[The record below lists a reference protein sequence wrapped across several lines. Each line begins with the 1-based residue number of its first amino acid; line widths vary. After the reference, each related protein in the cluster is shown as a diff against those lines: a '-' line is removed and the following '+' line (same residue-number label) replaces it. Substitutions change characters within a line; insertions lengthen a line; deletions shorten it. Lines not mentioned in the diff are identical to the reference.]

1 MRISTNYLAS
11 LTEATDVKNKTELFN
26 ELILKMEL
34 TQSQLARWMSQENT
48 KSARESIRKKLKGI
62 NGVTK
67 TDIGLLRAVEYLY
80 DLGYDVANVEFNE
93 NLEISS
99 PLKLRK

>member
-1 MRISTNYLAS
+1 M
-11 LTEATDVKNKTELFN
+11 KNKTELFN
-26 ELILKMEL
+26 ELVQKMEL
-34 TQSQLARWMSQENT
+34 TQSQLANWMSQENT
-48 KSARESIRKKLKGI
+48 KSARESIRKKRKGI

-80 DLGYDVANVEFNE
+80 DLGYDVANVQFNE

-99 PLKLRK
+99 PLMLRQE

>member
-1 MRISTNYLAS
+1 M
-11 LTEATDVKNKTELFN
+11 KNKTELFN
-26 ELILKMEL
+26 ELVQKMEL
-34 TQSQLARWMSQENT
+34 KQSQLARWMSQENS
-48 KSARESIRKKLKGI
+48 KSARESIRKKSKGI

-93 NLEISS
+93 SMAISS

>member
-1 MRISTNYLAS
+1 M
-11 LTEATDVKNKTELFN
+11 KNKTELFN
-26 ELILKMEL
+26 ELVQKMEL
-34 TQSQLARWMSQENT
+34 TQSQLANWMSQENT
-48 KSARESIRKKLKGI
+48 KSARESIRKKRKGI

-99 PLKLRK
+99 PLMLRQE